1 MKPEYVA
8 LSIIAVTGGFVALAY
23 QMPAK
28 VLKVNKQGSS
38 ANDIQN
44 VVRSAKE
51 SIDSIATSSPILFGK
66 SKSSS
71 YSHGGSK
78 RNKKGGKRKTKGQYK
93 R

>member
-1 MKPEYVA
+1 MNSEYVA
-8 LSIIAVTGGFVALAY
+8 LTIIAVTGIFVALAY
-23 QMPAK
+23 QLPAK

-44 VVRSAKE
+44 IVKSVKE
-51 SIDSIATSSPILFGK
+51 SIESIATSSPILFGK
-66 SKSSS
+66 SKSSY

-78 RNKKGGKRKTKGQYK
+78 RNKKGGKIKTKGQHK